1 MRIPVVAGVV
11 VIVEAEADTLAVVMW
26 VEDQVAVVM
35 SAVDRQVEVTSAE
48 TVEDI
53 LAGQSEV
60 WRMSVEDIRP
70 SVPLR

>member
-1 MRIPVVAGVV
+1 MRIPVA
-11 VIVEAEADTLAVVMW
+11 AAVVMR
-26 VEDQVAVVM
+26 VEDQWAAVM

-53 LAGQSEV
+53 LAGRSEV
-60 WRMSVEDIRP
+60 WRMAVVGIRH